1 MAILSIFIVAAK
13 RLWSTRWLALA
24 NAVGLIVVVSLA
36 LSVPIYSDAVYHRIL
51 QQDVSTWGEHRRPPF
66 SYMYRYVGGANAVE
80 WSQVSAVDQ
89 FMQTQVP
96 AMLGLPRQL
105 LVRYFAS
112 NSFPVFSA
120 QDAQYADQRQPVVW
134 ASVGFLS
141 DFADHIT
148 LTEGSFPTDLQT
160 DAPDEV
166 MPVMMSKQQADKLG
180 LQVGERFM
188 VFDRATATKP
198 EKSDLAR
205 IPVVV
210 SGIWTPRDENDLYW
224 YSDPSVWKEMLVT
237 SEPNFTRRVAPQL
250 KGQAY
255 LSVWYMLFDGSGVR
269 SGTVSSLLDNM
280 SQVLTRATAVLP
292 GVRLDQSPAEVLKR
306 YQQTSSLL
314 TVQLFAFSIPI
325 LILTFVFIALV
336 AGLTVNNQRNEIA
349 VLRSRGAT
357 VMQVVGISFCEA
369 LVLGG
374 LALGA
379 SGPVGERIAQLVGQ
393 TRSFL
398 DFAGLSSVNG
408 VLPTALSLETLRS
421 GLVTVGLAV
430 LITTV
435 PTFGAA
441 GHTVVTYKQERAR
454 SLRPP
459 WWQRMWLDVLIF
471 IPAAYGTYLLQKQGS
486 ISVQQVAASA
496 TAQAAAGTAD
506 PFSNP
511 LLFLVPM
518 LAMIALSLFIIR
530 LLPLLLKLLT
540 WLLGLFPG
548 ASMLLAFRQLARSPS
563 FYAAPI
569 LLLTL
574 TLALA
579 TFTASLA
586 ATLDQSMY
594 DQVRYMVGADMS
606 LTESMDNAGVSG
618 AATLAQDASLTD
630 QDRAEMA
637 AAQARNQL
645 VKSMLPV
652 SDHLQV
658 QGVRGATRVGEYTA
672 NAQVGGQNIHAQY
685 FGIDRL
691 DFARVSYWRK
701 DFADDSLGTL
711 MNALAS
717 ASDGVLVPDTVMAR
731 YALHIGDP
739 ILVRVSLKDG
749 SAQLKLRV
757 VGVFHRWPGWYPQM
771 AGGTMLFVGNLD
783 HLFDAAGYQTPYH
796 VLLDLDD
803 GAQVK
808 QVARGVLEAGFDLV
822 RYESV
827 NAYVAEEQARPA
839 RQGLFGLLSVGFA
852 ASALMTVLGFFLY
865 SVFSFRRRMI
875 ELGVLRAIGFSAPQT
890 AAFLGWEL
898 LLLLGIGLGAGTGLG
913 VLASRVYIPFMQVS
927 TTPEASAVPFRV
939 IIAWSDMLSVYGLF
953 VALFVVALL
962 VLVVLLS
969 RMRVFQAVKLGESL

>member
-24 NAVGLIVVVSLA
+24 NAVGLIIVVSLA
-36 LSVPIYSDAVYHRIL
+36 LSVPIYSDAVYHRVL
-51 QQDVSTWGEHRRPPF
+51 QQGVTSWGEHRRPPF

-80 WSQVSAVDQ
+80 WAQLGAIDQ
-89 FMQTQVP
+89 LMQTQAP
-96 AMLGLPRQL
+96 AILGMPREL

-112 NSFPVFSA
+112 NSFPVYAA
-120 QDAQYADQRQPVVW
+120 QDAQYADQRQPVAW
-134 ASVGFLS
+134 SSVGFLS

-148 LTEGSFPTDLQT
+148 LTEGQFPTDLQT

-166 MPVMMSKQQADKLG
+166 MPVLVSKLQADKLG
-180 LQVGERFM
+180 VQVGERYM
-188 VFDRATATKP
+188 VFDRVTGNNPDKA
-198 EKSDLAR
+198 DLAH
-205 IPVVV
+205 ISVVV
-210 SGIWTPRDENDLYW
+210 SGIWTPRDEDDPYW
-224 YSDPSVWKEMLVT
+224 YSDPAVWKDLLIT
-237 SEPNFTRRVAPQL
+237 TEPNFTRRIAPQM

-255 LSVWYMLFDGSGVR
+255 LAVWYMLFDGSGVR
-269 SGTVSSLLDNM
+269 ASGVNGLLDNM
-280 SQVLTRATAVLP
+280 DQFLSRANAVLP
-292 GVRLDQSPAEVLKR
+292 GVRLDQSPAEALKR

-325 LILTFVFIALV
+325 LVLTFVFIALV

-357 VMQVVGISFCEA
+357 VMQVVGIAFCEA

-379 SGPVGERIAQLVGQ
+379 SGVVGERIAQLVGQ

-398 DFAGLSSVNG
+398 DFAGLAG
-408 VLPTALSLETLRS
+408 AAAALPTAVTLDTLRT

-486 ISVQQVAASA
+486 ISVQQA
-496 TAQAAAGTAD
+496 TAAATQATATGTD

-548 ASMLLAFRQLARSPS
+548 ASLLLAFRQLSRSPS

-586 ATLDQSMY
+586 STLDQSMY
-594 DQVRYMVGADMS
+594 DQVDYMVGADMS
-606 LTESMDNAGVSG
+606 LTESMDTAGASG
-618 AATLAQDASLTD
+618 AASLAQDASLTD

-645 VKSMLPV
+645 VQSMLPV
-652 SDHLQV
+652 SDHLNVKGIQA
-658 QGVRGATRVGEYTA
+658 ATRVGEYTA
-672 NAQVGGQNIHAQY
+672 NAQVSGQNIHAE
-685 FGIDRL
+685 FIAIDRL
-691 DFARVSYWRK
+691 DFAQVSYWRK

-711 MNALAS
+711 MNALATS
-717 ASDGVLVPDTVMAR
+717 GDGVLVPDTVMSR
-731 YALHIGDP
+731 YALHVGDP
-739 ILVRVSLKDG
+739 IQVRVSLKDG
-749 SAQLKLRV
+749 SPQLKLRI

-771 AGGTMLFVGNLD
+771 SGGTMLFVGNLD
-783 HLFDAAGYQTPYH
+783 NLFESAGYQTPYH
-796 VLLDLDD
+796 VL
-803 GAQVK
+803 VK
-808 QVARGVLEAGFDLV
+808 TDPAVEPKQIARGVLDAGFDLV

-827 NAYVAEEQARPA
+827 KAHILEEQARPA

-852 ASALMTVLGFFLY
+852 ASAVMTVLGFFLY

-898 LLLLGIGLGAGTGLG
+898 LLLLGTGLGAGTGLG
-913 VLASRVYIPFMQVS
+913 VLASNVYIPFMQVS
-927 TTPEASAVPFRV
+927 ATPEASAVPFRV
-939 IIAWSDMLSVYGLF
+939 IIAWSDMLGVYGLF
-953 VALFVVALL
+953 AVLFVVALAAL
-962 VLVVLLS
+962 VTLLS
-969 RMRVFQAVKLGESL
+969 RMKVFQAVKLGESL

>member
-1 MAILSIFIVAAK
+1 MAILSIFIVAAR

-51 QQDVSTWGEHRRPPF
+51 QQDVTAWGEHRRPPF
-66 SYMYRYVGGANAVE
+66 SYMYRYVGGADSVE
-80 WSQVSAVDQ
+80 WSQLTAVDQ

-96 AMLGLPRQL
+96 NLLSMPRQM

-112 NSFPVFSA
+112 NSFPIFTA
-120 QDAQYADQRQPVVW
+120 QDAQYADQRQPVTW

-148 LTEGSFPTDLQT
+148 LTEGQFPADLKT

-166 MPVMMSKQQADKLG
+166 MRVLVSKQQAEKLG
-180 LQVGERFM
+180 LQVGERYM

-198 EKSDLAR
+198 ENAALAQ
-205 IPVVV
+205 IQVVV

-224 YSDPSVWKEMLVT
+224 YSDPAVWKEMFIT
-237 SEPNFTRRVAPQL
+237 SEPNFVRRIAPQL

-269 SGTVSSLLDNM
+269 SGNVGNLLSNM
-280 SQVLTRATAVLP
+280 SQVLTRATSILP

-325 LILTFVFIALV
+325 LVLTFVFIALV

-357 VMQVVGISFCEA
+357 VMQVVGIAFFEA

-379 SGPVGERIAQLVGQ
+379 SGVVGERIAQLVGQ

-398 DFAGLSSVNG
+398 DFAGLSGVNG
-408 VLPTALSLETLRS
+408 VLPTALSLETLRT

-459 WWQRMWLDVLIF
+459 WWQRMWLDVLLF

-486 ISVQQVAASA
+486 ISVQQVATSA
-496 TAQAAAGTAD
+496 AAQATSTAD

-518 LAMIALSLFIIR
+518 LTMIALSLFVIR

-548 ASMLLAFRQLARSPS
+548 ASMLLAFRQLSRSPS
-563 FYAAPI
+563 FYATPI

-606 LTESMDNAGVSG
+606 LTESMDTAGASG
-618 AATLAQDASLTD
+618 AAALAQDSSLTD
-630 QDRAEMA
+630 QDRAAMA

-658 QGVRGATRVGEYTA
+658 KGVQAATRVGEYTA
-672 NAQVGGQNIHAQY
+672 NAQVGGQNIHAEY
-685 FGIDRL
+685 MGIDRL

-717 ASDGVLVPDTVMAR
+717 SSDGVLVPDTVMTR

-757 VGVFHRWPGWYPQM
+757 VGVFHLWPGWYPQM

-783 HLFDAAGYQTPYH
+783 HLFEEAGYQTPYH
-796 VLLDLDD
+796 VLLNLDD
-803 GAQVK
+803 GAEVK

-827 NAYVAEEQARPA
+827 NAHIAEEQARPA

-898 LLLLGIGLGAGTGLG
+898 LLLLGIGLGVGTGLG

-953 VALFVVALL
+953 VALFVVALG
-962 VLVVLLS
+962 VLVALLS